1 MEKKLC
7 DRLIDALLL
16 RGGAI
21 LPQKAQ
27 ATYDLLEELFAPEE
41 AELACTMPLDLQT
54 AEKIA
59 EGAEKSLDESTGILE
74 RMADKGL
81 VFATEKSGTTLYRL
95 MPLAPGIYEYQFMAG
110 EVSERARKLACL
122 FDEVTPVS
130 GNESASFSAPS
141 FPFSRV
147 LPVEKELESELNVQP
162 YERVSEYLRK
172 AEHIAVSTCYCR
184 HHAELMGKPCDRP
197 KEVCMSVGP
206 GAKYAAER
214 GFGRL
219 ISTEEALRILEVSEE
234 AGLVHCTSNTSK
246 YIDFICNCCICHC
259 AILHRHKAM
268 RKVNLGQPSNYLVE
282 VDRERCDLCETCV
295 ERCPMDAFSV
305 IENELER
312 DARLCMGCGLCV
324 STCPS
329 EALRMVPREE
339 HQVPPRGQRELFA
352 AMAASIQKGEVE
364 S

>member
-1 MEKKLC
+1 MGSDLC

-21 LPQKAQ
+21 LPQKVQ
-27 ATYDLLEELFAPEE
+27 VTYDLLEELFAPEE
-41 AELACTMPLDLQT
+41 AELACTMPLELAT
-54 AEKIA
+54 AETIA
-59 EGAEKSLDESTGILE
+59 EGAGRGLEESISILE
-74 RMADKGL
+74 SMADKGL
-81 VFATEKSGTTLYRL
+81 VFALQKGGPTLYRL

-110 EVSERARKLACL
+110 EVSERAKKLARL
-122 FDEVTPVS
+122 FDELTPVT
-130 GNESASFSAPS
+130 GNESASFDAPR

-147 LPVEKELESELNVQP
+147 LPVEKELDNELNVQP
-162 YERVSEYLRK
+162 YEKVSEYLK
-172 AEHIAVSTCYCR
+172 NAEHIAVSMCYCR
-184 HHAELMGKPCDRP
+184 HHAELTGNPCDKP

-219 ISTEEALRILEVSEE
+219 ISTDEALRILELSEE

-259 AILHRHKAM
+259 AILHQHKAM

-282 VDRERCDLCETCV
+282 VDPGRCDLCETCI
-295 ERCPMDAFSV
+295 ERCPMDAFSIV
-305 IENELER
+305 DNALER
-312 DARLCMGCGLCV
+312 DAVLCMGCGLCV

-329 EALRMVPREE
+329 EALRMVAREE
-339 HQVPPRGQRELFA
+339 HHTPPKGQRELFA
-352 AMAASIQKGEVE
+352 AMAASLQKGE
-364 S
+364 

>member
-1 MEKKLC
+1 MKKELC
-7 DRLIDALLL
+7 DRLVDALLL

-21 LPQKAQ
+21 LPQKSQ

-59 EGAEKSLDESTGILE
+59 ENAGRSVDESTAILE
-74 RMADKGL
+74 SMADKGL
-81 VFATEKSGTTLYRL
+81 VFAIDKGGPTLYRL

-110 EVSERARKLACL
+110 EVSERAKKLARL

-130 GNESASFSAPS
+130 GNESASFNAPR

-147 LPVEKELESELNVQP
+147 LPIEKELESELNVQP
-162 YERVSEYLRK
+162 YEKISEYLK
-172 AEHIAVSTCYCR
+172 NAQHIAVSTCYCR
-184 HHAELMGKPCDRP
+184 HHAELMGKPCDKP

-206 GAKYAAER
+206 GAKFAAER

-259 AILHRHKAM
+259 AILHQHKDL
-268 RKVNLGQPSNYLVE
+268 RKVNLGQPSNYVVV
-282 VDRERCDLCETCV
+282 VDPGRCDLCETCID
-295 ERCPMDAFSV
+295 RCPMDAFS
-305 IENELER
+305 ISDNRIER
-312 DARLCMGCGLCV
+312 DDHLCIGCGLCV

-329 EALRMVPREE
+329 EALRMVAREE
-339 HQVPPRGQRELFA
+339 HQTPPKGQRELFA
-352 AMAASIQKGEVE
+352 AMAASLLDKPE
-364 S
+364 

>member
-1 MEKKLC
+1 MNKELC

-21 LPQKAQ
+21 LPQKVQ
-27 ATYDLLEELFAPEE
+27 ATYDLLGELFAPEE
-41 AELACTMPLDLQT
+41 AELACAMPLELAAAD
-54 AEKIA
+54 KIA
-59 EGAEKSLDESTGILE
+59 ESAGQSQDEAAPILE

-81 VFATEKSGTTLYRL
+81 VFAIDRGGIMFYRL

-110 EVSERARKLACL
+110 EVSDRAKKLARL

-130 GNESASFSAPS
+130 GKDSASFNAPG

-147 LPVEKELESELNVQP
+147 LPVEKEIENELNVQP
-162 YERVSEYLRK
+162 YEKISEYLRK
-172 AEHIAVSTCYCR
+172 ADHIAVSTCYCR
-184 HHAELMGKPCDRP
+184 HHAELMDKPCDKP

-219 ISTEEALRILEVSEE
+219 ISTDEALRILKASEE

-259 AILHRHKAM
+259 AILHQHKAL
-268 RKVNLGQPSNYLVE
+268 RKVNLGQPSNYVVE
-282 VDRERCDLCETCV
+282 VDLGQCDLCETCI
-295 ERCPMDAFSV
+295 ERCPMDALSV
-305 IENELER
+305 GDNQIER
-312 DARLCMGCGLCV
+312 DAVLCMGCGLCV
-324 STCPS
+324 SSCPS
-329 EALRMVPREE
+329 EALRMIPRED
-339 HQVPPRGQRELFA
+339 HQTPPAGQRELFA
-352 AMAASIQKGEVE
+352 AMAASLQKSE
-364 S
+364 